1 MNFRDELFE
10 MWAPAESAWSDW
22 AKPVLFAHAAEAAAE
37 PPAEIGID
45 LAIADGHTALV
56 LDLPG
61 EMGVRVAPG
70 LTRAG
75 YRPVPLYNGAPGA
88 GEVVEV
94 WPIVRALE
102 ELGPVVREASRGL
115 PEDAPPAFLLDA
127 RRRGPAGEVGAGAFD
142 NRSISLPTDFPSAS
156 TLRGRG
162 IGRVILVQDEAGPP
176 QVDLAHTLLRYQE
189 AGIAIWA
196 RLVSAAE
203 EARAITV
210 ARPRWYRSM
219 FQRFLATLGLLRH
232 PLGGFGGVLGEG
244 SGG

>member
-1 MNFRDELFE
+1 M
-10 MWAPAESAWSDW
+10 
-22 AKPVLFAHAAEAAAE
+22 
-37 PPAEIGID
+37 
-45 LAIADGHTALV
+45 
-56 LDLPG
+56 
-61 EMGVRVAPG
+61 
-70 LTRAG
+70 
-75 YRPVPLYNGAPGA
+75 
-88 GEVVEV
+88 
-94 WPIVRALE
+94 
-102 ELGPVVREASRGL
+102 VREASRGL

-196 RLVSAAE
+196 RSVRGGDV
-203 EARAITV
+203 AREIVV

-219 FQRFLATLGLLRH
+219 FQRFLATTGVPLEQIMQALPVGRLLRKDE
-232 PLGGFGGVLGEG
+232 LCAAVRFLCGDDSRFVTGTTLVLDGGFTAM
-244 SGG
+244 